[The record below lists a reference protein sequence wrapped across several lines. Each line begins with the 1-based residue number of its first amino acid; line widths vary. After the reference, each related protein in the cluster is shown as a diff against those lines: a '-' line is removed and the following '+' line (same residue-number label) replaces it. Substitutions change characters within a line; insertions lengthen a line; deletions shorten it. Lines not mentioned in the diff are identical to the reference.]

1 MSNIVSFAICA
12 IFRIEHTLAEILWG
26 QKLKQVDRAGDI
38 EAGNL
43 TPTPNRVA
51 VGPWSDLA
59 LHTIGWRAFQ
69 DLCSQICEVTLH
81 RPVEIFREAQDGG
94 QDAVFLIPSDDP
106 AGIPIGTV
114 QCKHTSDA
122 SKALRTSDLNAE
134 VDHVR
139 ELVANG
145 QANTYVFMTNMSV
158 DAGVAM
164 EIRTRLRE
172 LGVRKAHI
180 LGRQYVVRTIRG
192 SARLRALVPQV
203 YGLGD
208 LTSILDERLTQQS
221 RALLDNWIPKL
232 KTYVPTR
239 AHRDAVRAIGNHGI
253 VLLLG
258 NPSSGKSAIGAI
270 ISTIASENPSNT
282 VLALTSPRD
291 FEAGW
296 NPSDPG
302 RFFWID
308 DAFGSNQVRED
319 YVQDWTSAFAK
330 LRAAIAHGNRFLLTS
345 RKHIYEA
352 ARRRLGQRNLPLFAD
367 GRAVVDVGV
376 LTIEEKAQILYNH
389 INYGGQSQSWKSSV
403 KPHLDAVAAVDEF
416 LPGIAERLGDPN
428 FTKSLAPREASLVRF
443 MREPREHL
451 IDTVNALEPVL
462 QAALILVYV
471 HQGAFRITGFD
482 PEAAAAVAELT
493 GCGLPQIQDA
503 FADLK
508 GSFLKVSGSGTS
520 TIWTFAHPTISDA
533 LTEILSEKPFM
544 MAALLRGA
552 TIDTVLDNFTCE
564 GSHDIPNALTIP
576 ASLNDTLVERLARTP
591 DETERTWSLF
601 IFLAYRASDAVFEKL
616 VRLDP
621 DILKRK
627 TWVTNVIANS
637 PKLVTH
643 ARAHRARLLDDDLRE
658 LAAVSLESAAADEF
672 DLSFFDNPAML
683 ELIPAGRLVRLG
695 MSLRIQRLP
704 KFEDKISEITDGA
717 DLDEDPESHFEKIA
731 NALAKLED
739 LQVDDEGE
747 ELIDVARKKIKR
759 SIQLLE
765 ERKEERDNEPDDTSD
780 WSHIVTASTAEA
792 LVPIKPAET
801 TLRSIFEDVDSA

>member
-1 MSNIVSFAICA
+1 MKKMNDAGDL
-12 IFRIEHTLAEILWG
+12 EAEILIPAP
-26 QKLKQVDRAGDI
+26 KRI
-38 EAGNL
+38 
-43 TPTPNRVA
+43 A
-51 VGPWSDLA
+51 VGAWSDLA

-69 DLCSQICEVTLH
+69 DLCSQICEVTLR

-94 QDAVFLIPSDDP
+94 QDAVFLIPSNDP
-106 AGIPIGTV
+106 GSSPIGTV

-134 VDHVR
+134 VSHVR

-145 QANTYVFMTNMSV
+145 QADTYVFMTNMSV

-164 EIRTRLRE
+164 EIRARLRE

-208 LTSILDERLTQQS
+208 LTSIIDERLTQQS

-239 AHRDAVRAIGNHGI
+239 AHRDAVRAIGDHGI

-270 ISTIASENPSNT
+270 ISTIASENPNNT

-330 LRAAIAHGNRFLLTS
+330 LRAAIGHGNRFLLTS
-345 RKHIYEA
+345 RKHIYET

-376 LTIEEKAQILYNH
+376 LTAEEKAQILYNH
-389 INYGGQSQSWKSSV
+389 INYGSQSQSWKSSV

-416 LPGIAERLGDPN
+416 LPGIAERLGDHN

-451 IDTVNALEPVL
+451 IDTINALEPVL

-508 GSFLKVSGSGTS
+508 GSFLKAAGSGTA

-564 GSHDIPNALTIP
+564 GSHDIPDALTIP
-576 ASLNDTLVERLARTP
+576 ANLNDTLVERLARTP
-591 DETERTWSLF
+591 DEADRTWSLF
-601 IFLAYRASDAVFEKL
+601 IFLAYRASDTVFEKL
-616 VRLDP
+616 IRLYP
-621 DILKRK
+621 DILERK
-627 TWVTNVIANS
+627 TWATTVIGNS
-637 PKLVTH
+637 PKMVTH
-643 ARAHRARLLDDDLRE
+643 ARAHRARLLGSDLRE
-658 LAAVSLESAAADEF
+658 RAAVALERAAADEF
-672 DLSFFDNPAML
+672 DLSFFDNAAML
-683 ELIPAGRLVRLG
+683 ELIPAERLVRLG
-695 MSLRIQRLP
+695 MTLRIQRLP
-704 KFEDKISEITDGA
+704 ELEDKISEITDGA

-731 NALAKLED
+731 NALTKLEE
-739 LQVDDEGE
+739 LMVDDEGVD
-747 ELIDVARKKIKR
+747 LIDDARAKIKR
-759 SIQLLE
+759 SIEHLE
-765 ERKEERDNEPDDTSD
+765 ERKEERAKESDDDAD
-780 WSHIVTASTAEA
+780 WSHIVTTSTVVA
-792 LVPIKPAET
+792 LTPTNPTET
-801 TLRSIFEDVDSA
+801 TTRSIFDDVDRS

>member
-1 MSNIVSFAICA
+1 MKGAGEIK
-12 IFRIEHTLAEILWG
+12 AEIL
-26 QKLKQVDRAGDI
+26 VPA
-38 EAGNL
+38 
-43 TPTPNRVA
+43 PNRMA
-51 VGPWSDLA
+51 IGPWSDLA

-69 DLCSQICEVTLH
+69 DLCSQICEVMLR

-94 QDAVFLIPSDDP
+94 QDAVFLIPSNDLTIP
-106 AGIPIGTV
+106 PIGTV

-122 SKALRTSDLNAE
+122 AKPLRSSDLNAE

-145 QANTYVFMTNMSV
+145 QADTYVFMTNMSV
-158 DAGVAM
+158 DAGVAI
-164 EIRTRLRE
+164 EIRARLRE
-172 LGVRKAHI
+172 LGVRKPHI
-180 LGRQYVVRTIRG
+180 LGRQYIVRTIRS

-208 LTSILDERLTQQS
+208 LTSIIDERLTQQS

-239 AHRDAVRAIGNHGI
+239 AHRDAVRAIGDHGI

-270 ISTIASENPSNT
+270 ISTIASENPNNT

-308 DAFGSNQVRED
+308 DAFGSNMVRED

-330 LRAAIAHGNRFLLTS
+330 LRAAIGHGNRFLLTS

-367 GRAVVDVGV
+367 RRAVVDVGA
-376 LTIEEKAQILYNH
+376 LTAEEKAQILYNH
-389 INYGGQSQSWKSSV
+389 INYGSQSQSWKSSV
-403 KPHLDAVAAVDEF
+403 KPHLGAVAAVEEF

-508 GSFLKVSGSGTS
+508 GSFLKASGSGTA

-564 GSHDIPNALTIP
+564 GSHDIPDALTIP
-576 ASLNDTLVERLARTP
+576 ASLNDTLVERLSRTP

-616 VRLDP
+616 IRLDP
-621 DILKRK
+621 DILERK
-627 TWVTNVIANS
+627 TWATSVIANS
-637 PKLVTH
+637 PKMVTH
-643 ARAHRARLLDDDLRE
+643 ARAHRARLLNDDLRE
-658 LAAVSLESAAADEF
+658 RAAVALESAAAEEF
-672 DLSFFDNPAML
+672 DLSFFDNSAML
-683 ELIPAGRLVRLG
+683 ELIPAERLVRLG
-695 MSLRIQRLP
+695 MTLRVQQLTEL
-704 KFEDKISEITDGA
+704 EDKISEITHGA

-731 NALAKLED
+731 NALTKLED
-739 LQVDDEGE
+739 LKVDDEGAD
-747 ELIDVARKKIKR
+747 LIDDARAKIKR
-759 SIQLLE
+759 SIQHLE
-765 ERKEERDNEPDDTSD
+765 ERKEERDKESDDDAD
-780 WSHIVTASTAEA
+780 WSHIVTTSTVEA
-792 LVPIKPAET
+792 PAPIKPAEAMT
-801 TLRSIFEDVDSA
+801 RSIFDDVDCS

>member
-1 MSNIVSFAICA
+1 MNGVSDIGADVQL
-12 IFRIEHTLAEILWG
+12 RSP
-26 QKLKQVDRAGDI
+26 DRA
-38 EAGNL
+38 
-43 TPTPNRVA
+43 A

-69 DLCSQICEVTLH
+69 DLCSQICEVMLH

-94 QDAVFLIPSDDP
+94 QDAVFLIPADDP
-106 AGIPIGTV
+106 ASPSIGTV

-122 SKALRTSDLNAE
+122 GKALRSSDLNAE

-139 ELVANG
+139 ELVAQG
-145 QANTYVFMTNMSV
+145 QADTYIFMTNMGV

-164 EIRTRLRE
+164 EIRARLRE
-172 LGVRKAHI
+172 LGVRKPHI
-180 LGRQYVVRTIRG
+180 LGRQYVVRTIRS

-208 LTSILDERLTQQS
+208 LTAIIDERLTQQS

-239 AHRDAVRAIGNHGI
+239 AHRDAVRAIGDHGI

-270 ISTIASENPSNT
+270 ISTIASENPNNT

-319 YVQDWTSAFAK
+319 FVQDWTSAFAK
-330 LRAAIAHGNRFLLTS
+330 LRAAIGHGNRFLLTS

-352 ARRRLGQRNLPLFAD
+352 ARRRLGQRNLPFFAD
-367 GRAVVDVGV
+367 GRAVVDVGA
-376 LTIEEKAQILYNH
+376 LTAEEKAQILYNH
-389 INYGGQSQSWKSSV
+389 VNYGGQTQSWKSSV
-403 KPHLDAVAAVDEF
+403 KPHLDAVAAVEEF

-471 HQGAFRITGFD
+471 HQGAFKITGFD
-482 PEAAAAVAELT
+482 QEAATAVAELT
-493 GCGLPQIQDA
+493 RFCLPQIQDA

-508 GSFLKVSGSGTS
+508 GSFLKASGSGTA
-520 TIWTFAHPTISDA
+520 TIWTFAHPTIADA

-552 TIDTVLDNFTCE
+552 TIDTVLSGFTCE
-564 GSHDIPNALTIP
+564 GARDIPDALSIP
-576 ASLNDTLVERLARTP
+576 PSLDDTLVERLALTP
-591 DETERTWSLF
+591 DEIDRTWSLF
-601 IFLAYRASDAVFEKL
+601 IFLAYRASDVVFEKL
-616 VRLDP
+616 IRRDP
-621 DILKRK
+621 DILKRN
-627 TWVTNVIANS
+627 TWATTVIANS
-637 PKLVTH
+637 PKMVTH
-643 ARAHRARLLDDDLRE
+643 GRAHRARLLNDDLRE
-658 LAAVSLESAAADEF
+658 CAADALESAAINEF
-672 DLSFFDNPAML
+672 DLSFFDNSAIL
-683 ELIPAGRLVRLG
+683 ELIPADRLVRLG
-695 MSLRIQRLP
+695 MTLRAQRLP
-704 KFEDKISEITDGA
+704 EIDDRISEIANDA

-731 NALAKLED
+731 HALTILED
-739 LQVDDEGE
+739 LKVDDDGAD
-747 ELIDVARKKIKR
+747 LIDDARMKIKR
-759 SIQLLE
+759 SIEHLE
-765 ERKEERDNEPDDTSD
+765 ERKEERDKESEDDAD
-780 WSHIVTASTAEA
+780 WSHIVTTSSVEDASI
-792 LVPIKPAET
+792 PKPAEKT
-801 TLRSIFEDVDSA
+801 ARSIFDDVDCS